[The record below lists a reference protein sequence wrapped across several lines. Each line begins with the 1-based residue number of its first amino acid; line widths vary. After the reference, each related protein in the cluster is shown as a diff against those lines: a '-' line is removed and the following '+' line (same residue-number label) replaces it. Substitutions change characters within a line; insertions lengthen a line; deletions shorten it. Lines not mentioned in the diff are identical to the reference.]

1 MRSSESPAGDSSSS
15 DDDNEGCNDSLAFTA
30 SSCLSPSKSHESNK
44 NANAITKRMT
54 IQRDRQATLFNRAT
68 MEMHRTT
75 RLAMNSGETQGSLQF
90 IVRRNK
96 LLHIPPSTGSDSHT
110 SAVRTTLYRRF
121 ETLDPDRQE
130 DDGPYL
136 NAVKEGMA
144 VKLVKALPKGYERG
158 GWRCHALVGEKECMH
173 PNKAH
178 EKCCSKCHTKKP
190 NLKPAY
196 AHLRLLLPGMRQQRR
211 EYVRMIKE
219 YDSELCRCEAAEQMA
234 NDKIAIFD
242 DKLDKDL
249 VQTEDEEVELTMDV
263 DLIQKGVWQRG
274 NARSLLPMLFDRKN
288 DLNTR
293 LRTAR
298 AEIAIMVQCA
308 YELAVVHA
316 QKIVRRYLTR
326 CRLNSVRKAKDEFAK
341 FCAALEIQRIAR
353 GKLAKNLLAQLRQLR
368 YCFMATKIQ
377 SIARMR
383 QAVMER
389 KRLWSIYFLQL
400 QNEKATVIQSF
411 ARACAAKSKRRRLA
425 ELRRLYLE
433 EQEKDRVATTRSN
446 AATLIQSVYRRR
458 LDQVKCKNRRIEMS
472 LHGRLLMYLERFAI
486 DGCMWTFVKSIN
498 DDYLRFERTITNV
511 IDREEKMAKTFVEKV
526 VKARDEE
533 HSSAWN
539 NYHSLKEDSRFIT
552 QSQVMTKLTLAE
564 DEGIRRKS
572 SKRSSEGDGRRKMND
587 QTRDSM
593 DSMAQIYKNALSG
606 RNRGPSRRI
615 EMPRRSGQAQNHKR
629 SQVVNSKRNDC
640 IYRREAKQ
648 LSALEHAHARLRGQY
663 LRFDIPNGLDDTIA
677 RFITAVAMRYDSGLA
692 TKSHLEGNISSSS
705 VRQDEKKRL
714 EYADELI
721 HALHEKGVVFIRQ
734 LLPIQHMTSIL
745 RDLMVT
751 KDFLLLSHAMVTVLQ
766 RMNSGNH
773 LTRSY
778 LLAKCTSFLDTQSNP
793 DTRAAEINEN
803 LDIVNFLGECGA
815 AGCGEEFDD
824 EIPRRLFDAEKTSRS
839 RSVPQLP
846 SNLLLETNTKK
857 DKSNWTVKF
866 TQKVINDNETKHPAY
881 TNYRRGQLLTN
892 SIDVT

>member
-1 MRSSESPAGDSSSS
+1 MAPSNSSGGESSSS
-15 DDDNEGCNDSLAFTA
+15 DDENEGYNDVLAFTA
-30 SSCLSPSKSHESNK
+30 SSLSPSKSQESNK
-44 NANAITKRMT
+44 DANAITKRMT

-75 RLAMNSGETQGSLQF
+75 RLAMTSGETQGSLHF
-90 IVRRNK
+90 VVRRNK
-96 LLHIPPSTGSDSHT
+96 LLIIPSSTGSDSHT
-110 SAVRTTLYRRF
+110 IAVRTTLYRRF

-130 DDGPYL
+130 DDVPYL
-136 NAVKEGMA
+136 NAVKEGMT
-144 VKLVKALPKGYERG
+144 VQLVKALPKGYERG
-158 GWRCHALVGEKECMH
+158 GWRCHALVGAKECMH

-190 NLKPAY
+190 HLKPAY

-219 YDSELCRCEAAEQMA
+219 CDSELCRCEAAEQIA
-234 NDKIAIFD
+234 NDKIAAFD
-242 DKLDKDL
+242 DKVEKGLI
-249 VQTEDEEVELTMDV
+249 QAEEEEVELTMDV

-274 NARSLLPMLFDRKN
+274 NARSLLPMLFDRKH
-288 DLNTR
+288 DLHTR

-298 AEIAIMVQCA
+298 AEIAIMIQCT
-308 YELAVVHA
+308 YELAVVHL

-326 CRLNSVRKAKDEFAK
+326 CRLDSVRKAKDEFAR

-353 GKLAKNLLAQLRQLR
+353 GKLAKNLLVELRQLR

-383 QAVMER
+383 QAVLER

-433 EQEKDRVATTRSN
+433 EQEKDRVATTKRN
-446 AATLIQSVYRRR
+446 AATLIQSVYRRH
-458 LDQVKCKNRRIEMS
+458 LGQVKCKNRRIEIS

-498 DDYLRFERTITNV
+498 DDYLRFERTIKNV

-526 VKARDEE
+526 VKARDED

-539 NYHSLKEDSRFIT
+539 NYHSLKEESRLIT
-552 QSQVMTKLTLAE
+552 QSQNMTQLALAE
-564 DEGIRRKS
+564 DRGIRRKS
-572 SKRSSEGDGRRKMND
+572 SQFSEGGVRRRMNN
-587 QTRDSM
+587 QKRDSM
-593 DSMAQIYKNALSG
+593 DSMTQIYKNALLD
-606 RNRGPSRRI
+606 RNRGSIQSQSR
-615 EMPRRSGQAQNHKR
+615 KR
-629 SQVVNSKRNDC
+629 SQVANNKSNDC

-663 LRFDIPNGLDDTIA
+663 LLFDIPNGLDDTMA
-677 RFITAVAMRYDSGLA
+677 RFITAVAMRYDSDLP
-692 TKSHLEGNISSSS
+692 TQSHLEGNISSAS
-705 VRQDEKKRL
+705 VRRDEKKRL

-721 HALHEKGVVFIRQ
+721 HALHEKGYVFIRQ
-734 LLPIQHMTSIL
+734 LLPIQHMDSIL
-745 RDLMVT
+745 RDLKVA
-751 KDFLLLSHAMVTVLQ
+751 KDFILLSHAMVTVLQ
-766 RMNSGNH
+766 RMNRGNH

-778 LLAKCTSFLDTQSNP
+778 LLTKCASFLGTQPSKDP
-793 DTRAAEINEN
+793 DTRGAETNEK
-803 LDIVNFLGECGA
+803 LDIVNFLGECGV

-824 EIPRRLFDAEKTSRS
+824 QIPRGLFEARKSS
-839 RSVPQLP
+839 RSVPH
-846 SNLLLETNTKK
+846 LLETNAKK
-857 DKSNWTVKF
+857 DKSKWTVKF
-866 TQKVINDNETKHPAY
+866 AQKIINDNETKHPAY
-881 TNYRRGQLLTN
+881 TNYRRGQLLAN
-892 SIDVT
+892 SVDVT